1 MKPTFVVEHVQTQK
15 HLEDALSVRRR
26 VFIDEQS
33 VPENIE
39 RDEFDQW
46 RPDRDDVLHVVGYLG
61 DRAVAAG
68 RVVMRVTG
76 GGVPKIGRIAVLKE
90 LRGEGLGV
98 EIMKYLHDL
107 SESRGASS
115 VKLSAQ
121 CHALSFYV
129 SLGYESVGDTHLE
142 ANIEHQMMEY
152 RFQR

>member
-33 VPENIE
+33 VPESIE

-46 RPDRDDVLHVVGYLG
+46 RSDRDDVLHVVGYLG

-68 RVVMRVTG
+68 RVVMRVAS

-98 EIMKYLHDL
+98 EIMKHLHDL

-121 CHALSFYV
+121 CQALSFYV
-129 SLGYESVGDTHLE
+129 SLGYEPVGDIYLE

-152 RFQR
+152 RFGR